1 MNPQFSIVIP
11 HYDIPDLLM
20 RCLDSIPIRED
31 IQVVVVDDNSPDAET
46 YIDRYPQLSR
56 PFLEFVRTTKG
67 GGAGYARNVGLERAK
82 GKWLLFADADD
93 FYVDNMHEML
103 LSRSKSE
110 ADIVFFRTK
119 SVLFENT
126 SCESGQ
132 DGYLN
137 DITDIFLNTGDEWPI
152 RTRFYV
158 PWGKMIR
165 RDLVVRHNIRF
176 DEVKYSN
183 DCFFSVCAGFN
194 ATTIEVAD
202 QVLYIKTARPGS
214 LMANHLKTAEDVRI
228 RADVYFRIEKFL
240 LQHDMCRNRVFP
252 EYMILLLRFDRVQ
265 YRYYFYHRILE
276 LYPSRWD
283 AINHFRKGHSFKAQA
298 VIVLYSLL
306 IWGLGGISGAI
317 KNKAEELE

>member
-1 MNPQFSIVIP
+1 
-11 HYDIPDLLM
+11 M
-20 RCLDSIPIRED
+20 RCLASIPVSED
-31 IQVVVVDDNSPDAET
+31 IQVIVVDDNSPGAES
-46 YIDRYPQLSR
+46 YKDRYPELSR
-56 PFLEFVRTTKG
+56 PYLEFFQAKKG
-67 GGAGYARNVGLERAK
+67 GGAGYARNVGLEHAK
-82 GKWLLFADADD
+82 GEWLLFADADD
-93 FYVDNMHEML
+93 FYVDNMHEIL
-103 LSRSKSE
+103 LSRSKCE

-126 SCESGQ
+126 LRESGQ
-132 DGYLN
+132 DRYL
-137 DITDIFLNTGDEWPI
+137 DVITDTYLNTGDEWPI

-165 RDLVVRHNIRF
+165 RDLVIRHNIRF

-183 DCFFSVCAGFN
+183 DCFFSICAGVY

-214 LMANHLKTAEDVRI
+214 LTTNQLKTAEDVRI
-228 RADVYFRIEKFL
+228 RADVHFRIERFL
-240 LQHDMCRNRVFP
+240 LQHDMCRERIFP
-252 EYMILLLRFDRVQ
+252 EYMVLLLRFDREQ
-265 YRYYFYHRILE
+265 YKYYFNHRILE

-283 AINHFRKGHSFKAQA
+283 AIMCFCKGHSFKAQV

-306 IWGLGGISGAI
+306 IWGLGSISGAI